1 MKLGQVL
8 THLRQLE
15 DGLADSLRSA
25 ADRHSDDHDVFHQCR
40 TFATKA
46 TTRAANLDRIL
57 ERYGGESA
65 WASAVSGESDELL
78 EDLRS
83 LHLRIQEV
91 AITWQMAAQAAKA
104 ARDKDLLAL
113 STASHSEAEMQA
125 KWLLTRIK
133 SSAPQALVVA

>member
-40 TFATKA
+40 TFAAKA
-46 TTRAANLDRIL
+46 TTRAAKLDRIL

-65 WASAVSGESDELL
+65 WASAVNGESDELL

-91 AITWQMAAQAAKA
+91 AITWADGGAGRKA

-113 STASHSEAEMQA
+113 STAGHSEVEGQN
-125 KWLLTRIK
+125 KWIETRIK
-133 SSAPQALVVA
+133 TLAPQALVVA